1 MELAFKIEDAA
12 REASAFRNLFLAT
25 IEAAFN
31 GDYGVEEYE
40 AAFNFLYN
48 LAFEHSERLKTL
60 EKEAFMLLKEEKKKA
75 GDMQEENDGKI
86 TRDNL

>member
-31 GDYGVEEYE
+31 GDYGAEEYE
-40 AAFNFLYN
+40 EAFNFLYG
-48 LAFEHSERLKTL
+48 LAFKHSEHLETLK
-60 EKEAFMLLKEEKKKA
+60 KEAFRLLQEEKKKA
-75 GDMQEENDGKI
+75 GNIQ
-86 TRDNL
+86 

>member
-31 GDYGVEEYE
+31 GDYGAE
-40 AAFNFLYN
+40 
-48 LAFEHSERLKTL
+48 
-60 EKEAFMLLKEEKKKA
+60 
-75 GDMQEENDGKI
+75 
-86 TRDNL
+86 

>member
-31 GDYGVEEYE
+31 GDYGAEEYE
-40 AAFNFLYN
+40 EAFNFLYN

-75 GDMQEENDGKI
+75 GEMQEENNGKI